1 MGALGPPRPTF
12 WCAARAAAGTCPKP
26 PNPAAEAPIT
36 APNQAAEAV
45 APVEIPRIVDRGG
58 VGRRRAEA
66 GQLRGV
72 EEGDERLDVCRRLL
86 GSHASPGGRHR
97 QDIEAGVEEGD
108 GQRDGVID
116 AGINVQNQLAR
127 QG

>member
-1 MGALGPPRPTF
+1 MLAMERH
-12 WCAARAAAGTCPKP
+12 ARQV
-26 PNPAAEAPIT
+26 E
-36 APNQAAEAV
+36 AAEAV
-45 APVEIPRIVDRGG
+45 APVEIPGIVDRGG
-58 VGRRRAEA
+58 VGRRRAEP

-86 GSHASPGGRHR
+86 GRHASPGGGHR